1 MAQTIQTTDYI
12 QHAHTF
18 SPVILREYDV
28 RGIVGE
34 SLNNQDAFALGC
46 AFGTKIIRDNGSKK
60 TGHVCVAYDGRASS
74 PDFAQSLISGL
85 ISTGVNVENLG
96 LGPTPMLYFGVK
108 DRNADGG
115 IMITGS
121 HNPSEYNGFKMTLQK
136 SPIYGDAIQD
146 LGKMAEVGDFET
158 GHGDVTEVD
167 IQDEYVERLLKD
179 LKPATRELNIVWD
192 NGNGAAG
199 EILRRLV
206 AKLPGK
212 HILLYDDID
221 GEFPNHHPDPTVD
234 KNLVDLQKA
243 VLDNNYDLG
252 IAFDGD
258 GDRIGTVDEQGNIL
272 RCDALIT
279 IYAKDVLSRNPGA
292 AIIGD
297 VKCSQVM
304 FDEIERLGG
313 KAIMWNTGHS
323 LVKAKMVEEDSP
335 LAGELSGHIFF
346 KDGYYGFDD
355 ALYCSIRL
363 INAITETPAP
373 FSSLSAHLPKL
384 FNTPEIR
391 MAVDEAVKFDIVP
404 KIVKNLR
411 PKESPVFQINDIDGI
426 RVTTP
431 EGWWLIRP
439 SNTQDVLVSRVEANS
454 EDALNDLKKM
464 VETEVNQV
472 GVDFQFEA

>member
-1 MAQTIQTTDYI
+1 MSVKSSKSSANSELPAP
-12 QHAHTF
+12 AHNF
-18 SPVILREYDV
+18 DPSILREYDI
-28 RGIVGE
+28 RGLVGNT
-34 SLNNQDAFALGC
+34 LNEADAFAIGC
-46 AFGTKIIRDNGSKK
+46 VFGTKIIRDGGK
-60 TGHVCVAYDGRASS
+60 HVCIGYDGRESS
-74 PDFAQSLISGL
+74 PIFADHLMNGL
-85 ISTGVNVENLG
+85 ISTGVDVENIG
-96 LGPTPMLYFGVK
+96 EGPSPMLYYAVK
-108 DRNADGG
+108 NRKADGG

-121 HNPSEYNGFKMTLQK
+121 HNPSEYNGFKMMLQK
-136 SPIYGDAIQD
+136 SSIYGDAVQE
-146 LGKMAEVGDFET
+146 LGKMAAAGDYEQ
-158 GHGDVTEVD
+158 GEGKISIID
-167 IQDEYVERLLKD
+167 IQDEYVERLLQD
-179 LKPATRELNIVWD
+179 LKPARPLNIVWD

-206 AKLPGK
+206 AKLPGN
-212 HILLYDDID
+212 HILLYDEID
-221 GEFPNHHPDPTVD
+221 GSFPNHHPDPTVD

-272 RCDALIT
+272 RCDALMT

-304 FDEIERLGG
+304 FDEIARLGG
-313 KAIMWNTGHS
+313 TPIMWNTGHS
-323 LVKAKMVEEDSP
+323 LVKAKMVAENAP

-346 KDGYYGFDD
+346 KDGYYGYDD

-363 INAITETPAP
+363 MNAVAETDKP

-384 FNTPEIR
+384 CNTPEVRIE
-391 MAVDEAVKFDIVP
+391 VDEETKFDLVP
-404 KIVKNLR
+404 KIAENLK
-411 PKESPVFQINDIDGI
+411 PLENEQFKINDIDGV

-439 SNTQDVLVSRVEANS
+439 SNTQNVLVSRVEANT
-454 EDALNDLKKM
+454 EEALAKLKAM
-464 VETEVNQV
+464 VEEQIAQV
-472 GVDFQFEA
+472 GYNFKFES